1 MSVVNKAY
9 YLFVFAK
16 FISCKYEFGRDVSGD
31 KRTSNFILSNYF
43 AIGVP
48 GSDEML

>member
-9 YLFVFAK
+9 YVFVFAS
-16 FISCKYEFGRDVSGD
+16 FIYCKYKFGRDVSGD